1 MVRTDPGD
9 EEGWVEIT
17 FSLPAACG
25 AEQVHL
31 VGDFNDWSNDATPLE
46 RTDDGFE
53 VRVPLRTGRSYR
65 FRYLLDGVRWENDW
79 EADDYEPNDFGGDD
93 SVLHLHPLA
102 QQPEVDA

>member
-1 MVRTDPGD
+1 MDRT
-9 EEGWVEIT
+9 V
-17 FSLPAACG
+17 
-25 AEQVHL
+25 
-31 VGDFNDWSNDATPLE
+31 
-46 RTDDGFE
+46 DGFS
-53 VRVPLRTGRSYR
+53 VQLTLAAGTHR